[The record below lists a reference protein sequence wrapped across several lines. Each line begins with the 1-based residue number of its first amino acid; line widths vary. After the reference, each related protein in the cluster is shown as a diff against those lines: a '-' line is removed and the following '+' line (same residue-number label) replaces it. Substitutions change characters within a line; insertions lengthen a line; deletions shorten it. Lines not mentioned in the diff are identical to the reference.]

1 MLRSAFLDGLTGI
14 AILLWA
20 PTVLLGSSALAGAR
34 QTGASLVRELLLALL
49 NLLGKLRPGPCCR
62 QRGVAC
68 RAR

>member
-1 MLRSAFLDGLTGI
+1 MLRSAFLHGLTGI

-49 NLLGKLRPGPCCR
+49 KLLGKLRPGSRCR

-68 RAR
+68 RER